1 MQQKAYCGKT
11 AVRLVFYGWTEGF
24 LRKLPEGGG
33 RMNHIN
39 RKNVGNWVSRQIGR
53 GKLLLEVTHVN
64 KIPLYSASACYFMAL
79 AAFPLLVL
87 VLSILRYTPLQVETL
102 IELVDGLVP
111 AALMPWIKHLIHS
124 TYENSSAAILS
135 VSAVVALWSASR
147 SIYGLVIGLNTIYG
161 VKESRNYFLLRGMNM
176 LYMFL
181 FLVVLVLTLV
191 IHVFGKAILS
201 MLPVP
206 EYPFFRFLADVVDS
220 RYLLLLL
227 VQTALFTAM
236 YAALPNKQN
245 PAGECVPGAVLA
257 SVGWQGFSAVFSL
270 YVDNFNRYA
279 NIYGSVYAVALSM
292 LWLYCC
298 IFIIFLGGAFN
309 RFLAWYR
316 QEKKNK

>member
-1 MQQKAYCGKT
+1 
-11 AVRLVFYGWTEGF
+11 
-24 LRKLPEGGG
+24 
-33 RMNHIN
+33 MNDQN
-39 RKNVGNWVSRQIGR
+39 KR
-53 GKLLLEVTHVN
+53 GSDHWYRRVITRSKVLMEVTHVN

-87 VLSILRYTPLQVETL
+87 VLSILRYTPLQVEML

-111 AALMPWIKHLIHS
+111 AALMPWVKQLIRS

-135 VSAVVALWSASR
+135 VSVVVAIYSAGK
-147 SIYGLVIGLNTIYG
+147 SINGLVLGLNAIYG
-161 VKESRNYFLLRGMNM
+161 VKESRNYFQLRSMNI

-181 FLVVLVLTLV
+181 FLLVLVLTLV

-206 EYPFFRFLADVVDS
+206 DYPFFRFLADVVDS
-220 RYLLLLL
+220 RHLLLLL

-236 YAALPNKQN
+236 YAALPNKHN
-245 PAGECVPGAVLA
+245 PPGECVPGAVMA
-257 SVGWQGFSAVFSL
+257 SIGWQVFSAVFSL
-270 YVDNFNRYA
+270 YVDNFGQYA
-279 NIYGSVYAVALSM
+279 NIYGSVYAVVLSM

-298 IFIIFLGGAFN
+298 MFIIFLGGAFN

-316 QEKKNK
+316 QEKKGN

>member
-1 MQQKAYCGKT
+1 MQLFFGDVLHALD
-11 AVRLVFYGWTEGF
+11 AVHFIDLLFEAFVFVF
-24 LRKLPEGGG
+24 HGGG
-33 RMNHIN
+33 LFP
-39 RKNVGNWVSRQIGR
+39 QI
-53 GKLLLEVTHVN
+53 
-64 KIPLYSASACYFMAL
+64 
-79 AAFPLLVL
+79 
-87 VLSILRYTPLQVETL
+87 
-102 IELVDGLVP
+102 
-111 AALMPWIKHLIHS
+111 
-124 TYENSSAAILS
+124 
-135 VSAVVALWSASR
+135 
-147 SIYGLVIGLNTIYG
+147 
-161 VKESRNYFLLRGMNM
+161 
-176 LYMFL
+176 
-181 FLVVLVLTLV
+181 
-191 IHVFGKAILS
+191 
-201 MLPVP
+201 
-206 EYPFFRFLADVVDS
+206 FRFLADVVDS

>member
-1 MQQKAYCGKT
+1 MKDKKRQDLGKWF
-11 AVRLVFYGWTEGF
+11 R
-24 LRKLPEGGG
+24 
-33 RMNHIN
+33 
-39 RKNVGNWVSRQIGR
+39 RQIAR

-111 AALMPWIKHLIHS
+111 AALMPAVQRLIRS
-124 TYENSSAAILS
+124 TYENSSTALLS

-147 SIYGLVIGLNTIYG
+147 SVYGLVMGLNTIYG
-161 VKESRNYFLLRGMNM
+161 VKESRNYFQLRGMNM
-176 LYMFL
+176 FYMFL

-191 IHVFGKAILS
+191 IHVFGKAIVA
-201 MLPVP
+201 MLPMP

-245 PAGECVPGAVLA
+245 SPGECVPGAVLA

-270 YVDNFNRYA
+270 YVDNFRQYA

>member
-1 MQQKAYCGKT
+1 M
-11 AVRLVFYGWTEGF
+11 
-24 LRKLPEGGG
+24 
-33 RMNHIN
+33 
-39 RKNVGNWVSRQIGR
+39 
-53 GKLLLEVTHVN
+53 
-64 KIPLYSASACYFMAL
+64 
-79 AAFPLLVL
+79 
-87 VLSILRYTPLQVETL
+87 
-102 IELVDGLVP
+102 
-111 AALMPWIKHLIHS
+111 
-124 TYENSSAAILS
+124 
-135 VSAVVALWSASR
+135 
-147 SIYGLVIGLNTIYG
+147 VIGLNTIYG

-292 LWLYCC
+292 LWLYFC
-298 IFIIFLGGAFN
+298 ISMFFYGGALN
-309 RFLAWYR
+309 HWLMHR
-316 QEKKNK
+316 EKK